1 MVLPKRLKSGEDYH
15 QLILPA
21 DKALSNR
28 ISRWRRLWHTR
39 CRICRRK
46 KTMTG
51 PQLSE
56 RCNGAAPI
64 SRRAFNRMA
73 TLLAAGATLPFYNES
88 ALAQLSKTGPI
99 PPGAVKINANENPLG
114 PCPEAADAI
123 AKVIAKGGRYM
134 YEETDAFVYTL
145 AALEGLNANYILP
158 FAGSSD
164 PLHRAVLAFTSR
176 EKPFV
181 MSDPGYEAGGRAAQ
195 FVGAKVVKV
204 PLTQNYAHDVKA
216 MVKAAHNR
224 KAGLIYVCNPNN
236 PTGTITPR
244 ADIEWLIANKP
255 EGTVLLLDEAYIH
268 FTDEPMCSDLVA
280 MDKDVI
286 ILRTFS
292 KLYGMAGL
300 RAGAAMG
307 RPDLIG
313 KLMGY
318 GAGALPM
325 TGMVGATASLKAK
338 NLVPERRRV
347 VKDVR
352 EDVFAFLQKNNV
364 TFVPSV
370 SNCFMLDA
378 KTPARRL
385 VEAMKKE
392 KVYIGRVWP
401 AWPTYARVSV
411 GTKEEMARF
420 KTALLKVMNNLRA

>member
-1 MVLPKRLKSGEDYH
+1 
-15 QLILPA
+15 
-21 DKALSNR
+21 
-28 ISRWRRLWHTR
+28 
-39 CRICRRK
+39 
-46 KTMTG
+46 MTG
-51 PQLSE
+51 PQISG
-56 RCNGAAPI
+56 RCNGAPPI
-64 SRRAFNRMA
+64 SRRAFSRMA
-73 TLLAAGATLPFYNES
+73 SLLAAGAALPFYNES

-99 PPGAVKINANENPLG
+99 PPDAVKINANENPLG
-114 PCPEAADAI
+114 PCPEAAEAI
-123 AKVIAKGGRYM
+123 SKVIARGGRYM
-134 YEETDAFVYTL
+134 YEETDAFVNALAEHEGL
-145 AALEGLNANYILP
+145 AADYILP

-164 PLHRAVLAFTSR
+164 PLHRAVLAFTSKD
-176 EKPFV
+176 KPFV

-204 PLTQNYAHDVKA
+204 PLTQSYAHDVKA
-216 MVKAAHNR
+216 MAKAAHGR

-280 MDKDVI
+280 MDKDLI

-313 KLMGY
+313 RLAGY

-325 TGMVGATASLKAK
+325 TGMVGASASLKVK

-347 VKDVR
+347 VKEIR

-385 VEAMKKE
+385 VEAMKKQ
-392 KVYIGRVWP
+392 KIYIGRVWP
-401 AWPTYARVSV
+401 SWPTYARVSV
-411 GTKEEMARF
+411 GTKEEMAKF
-420 KTALLKVMNNLRA
+420 KTALLKVMNKLQA